1 MSEQSV
7 RSAESAAASRDGEP
21 GSEVRSVE
29 SGRRPGG
36 FTQEQLDWVPWV
48 EPIRLADADARQAPL
63 LEGDRGVGPYFRV
76 LARNPEVLAHRSGN
90 DREIFYGRAGL
101 GRAERELAAT
111 VTSRHNGCEY
121 CASVHSRFTTALSKR
136 GDDVQRLL
144 DEGNG
149 VRIDERWDAI
159 IDFVDAL
166 AANPPRAGHAHI
178 ERLRRLGLTDTDIH
192 DLVLSAASFS
202 WANRLM
208 LTLGEPEVPQA
219 D

>member
-1 MSEQSV
+1 MSETTV
-7 RSAESAAASRDGEP
+7 G
-21 GSEVRSVE
+21 EVRSVDNA
-29 SGRRPGG
+29 RRPKG
-36 FTQEQLDWVPWV
+36 FTQEHLDWVPWV
-48 EPIRLADADARQAPL
+48 EPIRLADADERQRPL
-63 LEGDRGVGPYFRV
+63 LEGDRGIGPYFRV

-90 DREIFYGRAGL
+90 DREIFYGRDGL
-101 GRAERELAAT
+101 TRAERELAAT

-144 DEGNG
+144 DEGNS

-166 AANPPRAGHAHI
+166 AANPPRLTADHVG
-178 ERLRRLGLTDTDIH
+178 RLRALDFTDSELH
-192 DLVLSAASFS
+192 DLVLSTASFS

-208 LTLGEPEVPQA
+208 LTLGEPEVPEPSN
-219 D
+219 

>member
-1 MSEQSV
+1 MSDT
-7 RSAESAAASRDGEP
+7 AAT
-21 GSEVRSVE
+21 SEVRSVE
-29 SGRRPGG
+29 IDRRPPG
-36 FTQEQLDWVPWV
+36 FTQEHLDWVPWV
-48 EPIRLADADARQAPL
+48 EPILLAEADAEQRPL
-63 LEGDRGVGPYFRV
+63 LEGDRGIGPYFRV
-76 LARNPEVLAHRSGN
+76 LARNAGVLAHRSAN
-90 DREIFYGRAGL
+90 DKEIFYGRAGL
-101 GRAERELAAT
+101 ARAERELAAT

-144 DEGNG
+144 DEGNS

-166 AANPPRAGHAHI
+166 AANPPRADRSHI
-178 ERLRRLGLTDTDIH
+178 RRLRELGFEDAEIH

-208 LTLGEPEVPQA
+208 LTLGEPEVPSSK
-219 D
+219 

>member
-1 MSEQSV
+1 M
-7 RSAESAAASRDGEP
+7 
-21 GSEVRSVE
+21 SEVRSVE
-29 SGRRPGG
+29 IDRRPTG

-48 EPIRLADADARQAPL
+48 EPIVLADADDAQRPL
-63 LEGDRGVGPYFRV
+63 LEGDRGIGPYFRL
-76 LARNPEVLAHRSGN
+76 LARNAGVLRHRSAN
-90 DREIFYGRAGL
+90 DKEIFYGRTGL

-144 DEGNG
+144 DEGNT
-149 VRIDERWDAI
+149 VRIDEKWDAV

-166 AANPPRAGHAHI
+166 AANPPRAEQAHLD
-178 ERLRRLGLTDTDIH
+178 RLRAAGFGDTEIH
-192 DLVLSAASFS
+192 DLVLSTASFS

-208 LTLGEPEVPQA
+208 LTLGEPEVPQPSEP
-219 D
+219 